1 MVYWVFG
8 YGSLIFK
15 PPPHAVEQRSGY
27 VKGVV
32 RRFAQSSI
40 DHRGTPDAPGR
51 VVTVIEAREWHKLE
65 GLNTPK
71 GTILPEDYVWGMAY
85 KINPDYEEEVKAYM
99 EHREKVNYQAC
110 LYLLFISIDYDIERI
125 HMSFSRQS
133 SFWYVARLDRFVI
146 ACLLAA
152 VGHEPIDELA
162 ETIFQRHGPSGPNK
176 EYLYKLAESVRHLYP
191 HVRDDY
197 LFGLE
202 ASVRALEVKN

>member
-15 PPPHAVEQRSGY
+15 PPPHAVEQR
-27 VKGVV
+27 VV

-99 EHREKVNYQAC
+99 EHREKNGYTCHSVPVYATTPDEEEE
-110 LYLLFISIDYDIERI
+110 IIAVDSAEIWIGK
-125 HMSFSRQS
+125 
-133 SFWYVARLDRFVI
+133 LDNPAF
-146 ACLLAA
+146 

>member
-15 PPPHAVEQRSGY
+15 PPRFAVESKLTLAGSGY

-99 EHREKVNYQAC
+99 VLASELRVPLNATYQAE
-110 LYLLFISIDYDIERI
+110 IWIGK
-125 HMSFSRQS
+125 
-133 SFWYVARLDRFVI
+133 LDNPAF
-146 ACLLAA
+146 

>member
-15 PPPHAVEQRSGY
+15 PPPHAVEHRSGY

-32 RRFAQSSI
+32 RRFAQSSV
-40 DHRGTPDAPGR
+40 DHRGTHEAPGR

-65 GLNTPK
+65 GITIPE

-85 KINPDYEEEVKAYM
+85 RIDPEYEEEVKAYM
-99 EHREKVNYQAC
+99 EHREKNGYTCHFVPVYTTSPAGDEE
-110 LYLLFISIDYDIERI
+110 SIAVESD
-125 HMSFSRQS
+125 
-133 SFWYVARLDRFVI
+133 
-146 ACLLAA
+146 LLAHSRLI
-152 VGHEPIDELA
+152 VGFEPVNELA
-162 ETIFQRHGPSGPNK
+162 KTISERHGPSGPNK

-197 LFGLE
+197 LFRLE
-202 ASVRALEVKN
+202 ATVKALEPRD